1 MTLTDIAARLQKG
14 LDRRPLEHSIKF
26 DCGADGAITLD
37 GAVAELAD
45 KPADCTIG
53 ISVGNLDKL
62 ISGKLNPMTAVATR
76 KLKVSGDMTVA
87 LKLGKLLG

>member
-1 MTLTDIAARLQKG
+1 MRFGNDVDQFVRLVERAGQ
-14 LDRRPLEHSIKF
+14 
-26 DCGADGAITLD
+26 
-37 GAVAELAD
+37 AVASL
-45 KPADCTIG
+45 PADCTIG

-87 LKLGKLLG
+87 FKLGKLLG